1 MKLLLRL
8 FESWPIFR
16 RFWPDVRPH
25 AWRLV
30 WILCLSALV
39 VGLQLAQP
47 WPIQWVFDNVLVPS
61 GTTQANPARGVILA
75 AAAMI
80 AIIALH
86 AGIEM
91 VVNVQTAQVG
101 HAVARSLRLRTFRHL
116 GRLSPRFHSANKSG
130 DLLVRLVGD
139 VSMLKS
145 MLVESATDLITRALW
160 VAGTIGVML
169 YVNWRLSLTLFLILP
184 LVLVVVRA
192 LSARIRTATRKARR
206 KEGDMA
212 DFLHEMIAATDLVQS
227 LGRED
232 AIARRFAR
240 SNRTSERAGL
250 KAARLAARMGA
261 SVHSLLG
268 VGVAATLLLGALA
281 VLKDPQA
288 FKPGELL
295 VFLAYVRGLLKPVR
309 SASRNSERIARG
321 AASGERVLEILDA
334 PIEIADRANARP
346 APAQPQC
353 LEFDSVTFRY
363 DDERDALQEF
373 SARFERGLLTGLFGK
388 SGAGKS
394 TVTALAVRLQDPQAG
409 AIRLDGVDLR
419 DLQLDSLRARFG
431 VCLQRSVLFG
441 DSLRENLLLGD
452 PNASDQALWQALED
466 AGAAD
471 FVRLLPAGLDTVL
484 GSSGVG
490 TSGGQARRLALAR
503 TLLRR
508 APVIVVDEPFS
519 GLDREASMKVRQTLR
534 ECAKDAIVIVI
545 AHELD
550 CLPMYD
556 HVIFVDEGRVQGEGT
571 HASLSSDNAKYRS
584 TLEHALESA
593 L

>member
-1 MKLLLRL
+1 MKVLLRL
-8 FESWPIFR
+8 FETWPVFR
-16 RFWPDVRPH
+16 RFWPNLRPH
-25 AWRLV
+25 AWRLAAV
-30 WILCLSALV
+30 LGLSAVV

-47 WPIQWVFDNVLVPS
+47 WPIQWVFDNVLVPQGGAAS
-61 GTTQANPARGVILA
+61 DPTRGVILA
-75 AAAMI
+75 ALAMI
-80 AIIALH
+80 GIIGLH
-86 AGIEM
+86 AVVEM

-116 GRLSPRFHSANKSG
+116 GRLSPRFYAANKSG

-145 MLVESATDLITRALW
+145 MLVEASTDLITRTLWALGT
-160 VAGTIGVML
+160 VAVML
-169 YVNWRLSLTLFLILP
+169 YVNWRLSLALFLILP
-184 LVLVVVRA
+184 VVLVVVKV
-192 LSARIRTATRKARR
+192 LSARIRAATRKARR

-212 DFLHEMIAATDLVQS
+212 DFLHETIAAADLVQS

-232 AIARRFAR
+232 AVARRFAR

-261 SVHSLLG
+261 SVHLLLG
-268 VGVAATLLLGALA
+268 VGVAATLLLGGLA
-281 VLKDPQA
+281 VIEDPQG

-321 AASGERVLEILDA
+321 AASGERILEILDT
-334 PIEIADRANARP
+334 PIAIADRKDARP
-346 APAQPQC
+346 APEWPRS
-353 LEFDSVTFRY
+353 LEFDDVTFRY
-363 DDERDALQEF
+363 DDESDALRGF
-373 SARFERGLLTGLFGK
+373 SARFERGLLTGLFGR

-394 TVTALAVRLQDPQAG
+394 TVTALAVRLEDPQSG
-409 AIRLDGVDLR
+409 AVRLDGQDLR
-419 DLQLDSLRARFG
+419 DLQLESLRARFG

-441 DSLRENLLLGD
+441 DSLRENLLLAD
-452 PNASDQALWQALED
+452 PEASDDALWQALED
-466 AGAAD
+466 AGAAS
-471 FVRLLPAGLDTVL
+471 FVRQLPAGLDTVL

-508 APVIVVDEPFS
+508 APVIIVDEPFS
-519 GLDREASMKVRQTLR
+519 GLDRESALKVRQTLR
-534 ECAKDAIVIVI
+534 ECAKKAIVIVI

-556 HVIFVDEGRVQGEGT
+556 HVIFVDQGRVLGTGT
-571 HASLSSDNAKYRS
+571 HASLSSSNAAYRA
-584 TLEHALESA
+584 TFEHALETA